1 MRILAIRGKNLA
13 SLADEFAI
21 DFQQK
26 PLASAG
32 LFAICGPTGSGK
44 STLLD
49 ALCLA
54 LYGETPRLNSAAAA
68 GVRLPDV
75 GDDTITPQDPRT
87 LLRRGAGEGWAE
99 VDFVGHDGVA
109 YCARW
114 SVRRARG
121 NTSGRL
127 QNAEMLLQTLH
138 DRQRIGGVK
147 TEVQQ
152 AIRDRLGLSFPQF
165 TRAVLL
171 AQNEFAA
178 FLKAD
183 HEDRAILLQ
192 TLTGLDACEGIS
204 RRAYQRANAEQL
216 ALEVIK
222 RQLAD
227 QQPLNADQ
235 RTELEQQL
243 TAAKAE
249 ATLLE
254 QRKKELEQQ
263 RQWYEDREKLKH
275 SEQQALEIT
284 QKACAD
290 QEAATPRKT
299 YLAQVESVQEARS
312 KLEAIDRLT
321 AEIADQQKAVTN
333 AENDLNVA
341 LRILD
346 EQNKK
351 LELVKQA
358 LVAAECAKA
367 AAHADLD
374 HAKRLD
380 TEIERLNPEYKKAD
394 AALNDAKKA
403 QAKAQEN
410 LSSKKT
416 EREQVIQQLQT
427 AQNWLDKHQP
437 LRILAEDWLRW
448 DVLLG
453 EAAKTQGRLREA
465 DQTLVAEQ
473 RNEQKNRQLL
483 DKASGNFAKAET
495 AFQNAEL
502 QLKTANN
509 GLRGFDAEVLANR
522 RNVSETRRDQL
533 TYAERLWTELAASL
547 ARQFVLRDE
556 VNALEKKITQ
566 TETALKQLAA
576 DKPAAIAKLEQAE
589 KILKLAEAACAKSV
603 ETLRETLEAGSPCPV
618 CGATEHPYVV
628 GDAPSR
634 AILADLGNEV
644 TACRKTVN
652 DLNQQETAGKT
663 HLDHSRQRLAEIG
676 KEQQTLIDQI
686 ERNTV
691 VWNAQPLV
699 AELNV
704 MDSAQRSIWL
714 SDQQQITREQLAV
727 IAQEENRLRQA
738 VKVCNEA
745 QKVRDQAQQQ
755 HSAARDQLKDAQIA
769 LEQAAQTLKNTHER
783 KTEYASQLNQRLDAL
798 DAAFSGHDWRPL
810 WQTDPVAFHEERR
823 QKVAQWRDFS
833 LKTEQWQNQISVFDS
848 DIRNLTEMV
857 ADKADQSQ
865 SAAAKFQGINDELK
879 SKQQQRQDL
888 FNGRPV
894 TEVETDLDKAFAA
907 ATAAFQDQE
916 QRVKTAEN
924 QQASAEAVLGQIR
937 QALIAIQQ
945 KVEHAS
951 TALNNWLT
959 AFNRNDPAQSLDS
972 GQLRAL
978 LDHDSDWFKRERNE
992 LQKIADAMQTAAT
1005 IHQERQAQRETH
1017 EQQCLTQES
1026 LDVVQAHHQRVS
1038 DELSHAG
1045 LKAIAAELKLRQD
1058 DERQAN
1064 TAHLQAE
1071 IAQQAAKTE
1080 LWSKL
1085 NDLIGSADGKKF
1097 RNYAQQFTLEVLL
1110 RYANHHLTGLS
1121 RRYRLERIAD
1131 TLALMVVDQD
1141 MGDERRSVHSLSGG
1155 ESFLVSLALALGLA
1169 SLSSNRVRVESLF
1182 IDEGFGSLDADTLR
1196 VAMDAL
1202 DHLQAQGRKV
1212 GVISHVQEMTER
1224 IAVQIQVQR
1233 QSGGQSRIEVQGG

>member
-26 PLASAG
+26 PLDSAG

-75 GDDTITPQDPRT
+75 GEDTITPQDPRT

-99 VDFVGHDGVA
+99 VDFVGHDGIA

-204 RRAYQRANAEQL
+204 IRAYQRAKAEQQTL
-216 ALEVIK
+216 DALDVQCK
-222 RQLAD
+222 N
-227 QQPLNADQ
+227 QQPLAVDQ

-263 RQWYEDREKLKH
+263 RQWHEDREKLKH
-275 SEQQALEIT
+275 SEQQALEMAR
-284 QKACAD
+284 KACAN
-290 QEAATPRKT
+290 QEAAIPRKT
-299 YLAQVESVQEARS
+299 YLAQVEAVQEARS
-312 KLEAIDRLT
+312 KVEAVDRLT
-321 AEIADQQKAVTN
+321 TEIVDLEKAVTN
-333 AENDLNVA
+333 AEYKFDEA
-341 LRILD
+341 RKIRD
-346 EQNKK
+346 EQDKK
-351 LELVKQA
+351 LELAKQA
-358 LVAAECAKA
+358 LNTAEHNKVIAKT
-367 AAHADLD
+367 DLEI
-374 HAKRLD
+374 ARLLD
-380 TEIERLNPEYKKAD
+380 AEIERLNPEYKKANS
-394 AALNDAKKA
+394 AMTEAKKTL
-403 QAKAQEN
+403 AKDQGN
-410 LSSKKT
+410 LADKKT
-416 EREQVIQQLQT
+416 EREQVIRQLQT
-427 AQNWLDKHQP
+427 TQNWLDKHQP
-437 LRILAEDWLRW
+437 LRILSEDWPRW
-448 DVLLG
+448 DVLFG
-453 EAAKTQGRLREA
+453 EAAKTQSSLNKIEKDIA
-465 DQTLVAEQ
+465 DLQ
-473 RNEQKNRQLL
+473 RNEAALQKTKS
-483 DKASGNFAKAET
+483 KAAADLAKAEM
-495 AFQNAEL
+495 AFQNSERQL
-502 QLKTANN
+502 QTANN
-509 GLRGFDAEVLANR
+509 ESRKFDAEVLANR
-522 RNVSETRRDQL
+522 RNISETRREQL
-533 TYAERLWTELAASL
+533 NHAQRLWTELASSL
-547 ARQFVLRDE
+547 ARQSALSDE
-556 VNALEKKITQ
+556 ANGLDGKISQTQIALNRLI
-566 TETALKQLAA
+566 A
-576 DKPAAIAKLEQAE
+576 DKPAATAKLEQAE
-589 KILKLAEAACAKSV
+589 KSLKTAEAACGESI
-603 ETLRETLEAGSPCPV
+603 ETLRGLLEAGSPCPV
-618 CGATEHPYVV
+618 CGATEHPYTV

-644 TACRKTVN
+644 AACRKTIN
-652 DLNQQETAGKT
+652 DLSQQETADKT
-663 HLDHSRQRLAEIG
+663 HLENSRQRFAEIG
-676 KEQQTLIDQI
+676 KEQQTLMVQI

-691 VWNAQPLV
+691 VWNAQPLAV
-699 AELNV
+699 ELNA
-704 MDSAQRSIWL
+704 MEPIRRSIWL
-714 SDQQQITREQLAV
+714 NDQQQITREQLTV
-727 IAQEENRLRQA
+727 IAQQENGSRQA
-738 VKVCNEA
+738 VKVCSEA
-745 QKVRDQAQQQ
+745 QKIRDQAQQQ
-755 HSAARDQLKDAQIA
+755 YSTARDQLKDAQIA
-769 LEQAAQTLKNTHER
+769 LEQAAQTLKIAQER
-783 KTEYASQLNQRLDAL
+783 KTECASQLNQRLDAL

-823 QKVAQWRDFS
+823 QKVAQWKDFS

-848 DIRNLTEMV
+848 DIRNLTEKV
-857 ADKADQSQ
+857 ADKAVLSQ
-865 SAAAKFQGINDELK
+865 SATTAFQSINHDLQTK
-879 SKQQQRQDL
+879 RQQRQDL

-894 TEVETDLDKAFAA
+894 TDVEADFAKAIAA
-907 ATAAFQDQE
+907 ATTAFQEQE
-916 QRVKTAEN
+916 QRVKTEEN
-924 QQASAEAVLGQIR
+924 QQASAAAILGQVR
-937 QALIAIQQ
+937 QALMSSQQ
-945 KVEHAS
+945 KAEQAHS
-951 TALNNWLT
+951 ALIDWLA
-959 AFNRNDPAQSLDS
+959 AFNRNDPNQLLDS
-972 GQLRAL
+972 GRLRAL
-978 LDHDSDWFKRERNE
+978 LDHDGDWFKRERDE
-992 LQKIADAMQTAAT
+992 LQKIADAVQTAAA
-1005 IHQERQAQRETH
+1005 IHRERQAQREAH

-1026 LDVVQAHHQRVS
+1026 LDVVQAQHQRVS

-1064 TAHLQAE
+1064 TANLQAE

-1080 LWSKL
+1080 LWGKL

-1121 RRYRLERIAD
+1121 HRYRLERIAD

-1224 IAVQIQVQR
+1224 IAVQIRVQR
-1233 QSGGQSRIEVQGG
+1233 QSGGQSRVEVRSG

>member
-26 PLASAG
+26 PLVSAG

-75 GDDTITPQDPRT
+75 GDDTVTPQDPRT

-204 RRAYQRANAEQL
+204 KRAYQRANAEQL
-216 ALEVIK
+216 ALDVIK
-222 RQLAD
+222 RQLTD

-235 RTELEQQL
+235 RAELEQQL

-263 RQWYEDREKLKH
+263 RQWHLDWEKLKQ
-275 SEQQALEIT
+275 SEQQALVIE

-290 QEAATPRKT
+290 QEAATPRKI
-299 YLAQVESVQEARS
+299 YLSQVESVQEARS

-321 AEIADQQKAVTN
+321 AEIADQEKAITN
-333 AENDLNVA
+333 AENNLNEA
-341 LRILD
+341 RKLLD

-351 LELVKQA
+351 LELSNQEITS
-358 LVAAECAKA
+358 AEQNKTNAS
-367 AAHADLD
+367 ADLD
-374 HAKRLD
+374 RAKLLD
-380 TEIERLNPEYKKAD
+380 PEIERLKREHRD
-394 AALNDAKKA
+394 AETELSKA
-403 QAKAQEN
+403 QNAEAKAKGN
-410 LSSKKT
+410 LADKKT
-416 EREQVIQQLQT
+416 ERDQKAQQLQT

-437 LRILAEDWLRW
+437 LRILAEDWPRW
-448 DVLLG
+448 DLLLN
-453 EAAKTQGRLREA
+453 EAAKTQNSLSKVESDIA
-465 DQTLVAEQ
+465 DQQ
-473 RNEQKNRQLL
+473 RNQAAFQKTQS
-483 DKASGNFAKAET
+483 KAAADLAKAET
-495 AFQNAEL
+495 AFQNSERQL
-502 QLKTANN
+502 QTANN
-509 GLRGFDAEVLANR
+509 ELRKFDAEALANR
-522 RNVSETRRDQL
+522 RNVTETRRDQL
-533 TYAERLWTELAASL
+533 NHAQRLWTELATSL
-547 ARQFVLRDE
+547 ARQSTLSDE
-556 VNALEKKITQ
+556 VNALEKNITQ

-576 DKPAAIAKLEQAE
+576 DKPAAIATLEQAE
-589 KILKLAEAACAKSV
+589 KSLKTAEAACAKSV
-603 ETLRETLEAGSPCPV
+603 ETLRESLQAGSPCPV
-618 CGATEHPYVV
+618 CGSIEHPYAV

-644 TACRKTVN
+644 AACRKTVN
-652 DLNQQETAGKT
+652 DLNQQETADKT
-663 HLDHSRQRLAEIG
+663 HLERSHQRLAEIG
-676 KEQQTLIDQI
+676 KEQQTLIDRI
-686 ERNTV
+686 EQDTV
-691 VWNAQPLV
+691 VWNDQSLA
-699 AELNV
+699 AELNT
-704 MDSAQRSIWL
+704 MDSTQRSIWL
-714 SDQQQITREQLAV
+714 NDQQQITREQLTV
-727 IAQEENRLRQA
+727 IVEEENGLRQA
-738 VKVCNEA
+738 VKGCNEV
-745 QKVRDQAQQQ
+745 QKMRDQAQQQ
-755 HSAARDQLKDAQIA
+755 YSTARDELKDAQIA
-769 LEQAAQTLKNTHER
+769 LEQAAQTLKITQDR
-783 KTEYASQLNQRLDAL
+783 KTEYASQLNQRLDVL

-823 QKVAQWRDFS
+823 QKVAQWKDFS

-857 ADKADQSQ
+857 SDKADQSQ
-865 SAAAKFQGINDELK
+865 SAAAKFQRINDELK

-894 TEVETDLDKAFAA
+894 TDVEADLDKAI
-907 ATAAFQDQE
+907 ATARTAFQEQD

-924 QQASAEAVLGQIR
+924 QRGSAEAILGQIR
-937 QALIAIQQ
+937 QAVIASQQ
-945 KVEHAS
+945 KAEQAHS
-951 TALNNWLT
+951 ALNDWLT
-959 AFNRNDPAQSLDS
+959 TFNRNNPIKSLDS
-972 GQLRAL
+972 GQLRTL
-978 LDHDSDWFKRERNE
+978 LDQKSDWLKQERDE
-992 LQKIADAMQTAAT
+992 LQKIADAVQTAAA
-1005 IHQERQAQRETH
+1005 IHRERQAQRETH
-1017 EQQCLTQES
+1017 EQQCLTREP
-1026 LDVVQAHHQRVS
+1026 LDIVQAQYQRVS

-1064 TAHLQAE
+1064 TTNLQAE
-1071 IAQQAAKTE
+1071 IAHQAVKTE
-1080 LWSKL
+1080 LWGKL

-1196 VAMDAL
+1196 VAMNAL

-1233 QSGGQSRIEVQGG
+1233 QSGGQSRIEVRGG

>member
-204 RRAYQRANAEQL
+204 KRAYQRANAEQL
-216 ALEVIK
+216 ALDVIK
-222 RQLAD
+222 RQLTD

-235 RTELEQQL
+235 RAELEQQL

-263 RQWYEDREKLKH
+263 RQWHLDWEKLKQ
-275 SEQQALEIT
+275 SEQQALVIV

-290 QEAATPRKT
+290 QEAATPRKI
-299 YLAQVESVQEARS
+299 YLSQVESVQEARS

-321 AEIADQQKAVTN
+321 AEIADMEKAVTN
-333 AENDLNVA
+333 AEKEWNEA
-341 LRILD
+341 RKFLD

-351 LELVKQA
+351 LELSNQEITS
-358 LVAAECAKA
+358 AEQNKTNAS
-367 AAHADLD
+367 ADLD
-374 HAKRLD
+374 RAKLLD
-380 TEIERLNPEYKKAD
+380 PEIERLNREHRD
-394 AALNDAKKA
+394 AETELSKEQNAE
-403 QAKAQEN
+403 AKAKGN
-410 LSSKKT
+410 LADKKT
-416 EREQVIQQLQT
+416 ERVQKAQQLQT

-437 LRILAEDWLRW
+437 LRILAEDWPRW

-453 EAAKTQGRLREA
+453 EAAKTKISLNKVEKDIA
-465 DQTLVAEQ
+465 DLQ
-473 RNEQKNRQLL
+473 RNEAAHQKTQS
-483 DKASGNFAKAET
+483 KAAADLAKAET
-495 AFQNAEL
+495 AFQNAERQL
-502 QLKTANN
+502 QTANN
-509 GLRGFDAEVLANR
+509 ELRKFDAEALANR
-522 RNVSETRRDQL
+522 RNVTETRRDQL
-533 TYAERLWTELAASL
+533 NHAQRLWTELATSL
-547 ARQFVLRDE
+547 ARQSALSDE
-556 VNALEKKITQ
+556 VNTLEKNITQ
-566 TETALKQLAA
+566 TEAALRQLAA
-576 DKPAAIAKLEQAE
+576 DKPAAIAALEQAE
-589 KILKLAEAACAKSV
+589 KSLKTAEAACAKSV
-603 ETLRETLEAGSPCPV
+603 ETLRESLQAGSPCPV
-618 CGATEHPYVV
+618 CGSIEHPYAV

-644 TACRKTVN
+644 AACRKTVN
-652 DLNQQETAGKT
+652 DLNQKETADKT
-663 HLDHSRQRLAEIG
+663 HLVHSRQRLAEIG
-676 KEQQTLIDQI
+676 KEQQALIDQI
-686 ERNTV
+686 ERDTVIWNT
-691 VWNAQPLV
+691 QPLA
-699 AELNV
+699 AELNA
-704 MDSAQRSIWL
+704 METARRFIWL
-714 SDQQQITREQLAV
+714 NDQQQITREQLTMIV
-727 IAQEENRLRQA
+727 QEENGLRQA
-738 VKVCNEA
+738 TNIRNEA
-745 QKVRDQAQQQ
+745 QKIRDQAQQQ
-755 HSAARDQLKDAQIA
+755 YSTARDQLKDAQIA
-769 LEQAAQTLKNTHER
+769 LEQAAQTLKITQER
-783 KTEYASQLNQRLDAL
+783 KTDFSNQLKERLDAL

-810 WQTDPVAFHEERR
+810 WQTDPAAFHEERR
-823 QKVAQWRDFS
+823 QKVEKWNKNSRDI
-833 LKTEQWQNQISVFDS
+833 EQWLNQINVFDS
-848 DIRNLTEMV
+848 DIRNLTETV
-857 ADKADQSQ
+857 ADKAAQSQ
-865 SAAAKFQGINDELK
+865 SAAAKFQHINDEMK
-879 SKQQQRQDL
+879 SKQQQRQAL

-894 TEVETDLDKAFAA
+894 TDVEADLDQAIAA
-907 ATAAFQDQE
+907 AKAAFQEQD
-916 QRVKTAEN
+916 QRVKTADN

-937 QALIAIQQ
+937 QAVMASQQ
-945 KVEHAS
+945 KAEQAHS
-951 TALNNWLT
+951 ALNDWLA

-972 GQLRAL
+972 GRLRAL
-978 LDHDSDWFKRERNE
+978 LDQDSDWLKRERDE
-992 LQKIADAMQTAAT
+992 LQKIADAVQTAAA
-1005 IHQERQAQRETH
+1005 IHRERQAQREAH
-1017 EQQCLTQES
+1017 ERQCLTQEP
-1026 LDVVQAHHQRVS
+1026 LDVVQAQHQRVS

-1045 LKAIAAELKLRQD
+1045 LKVIAAELKLRQD

-1064 TAHLQAE
+1064 TANLQAE
-1071 IAQQAAKTE
+1071 IAQQ
-1080 LWSKL
+1080 
-1085 NDLIGSADGKKF
+1085 
-1097 RNYAQQFTLEVLL
+1097 
-1110 RYANHHLTGLS
+1110 
-1121 RRYRLERIAD
+1121 
-1131 TLALMVVDQD
+1131 
-1141 MGDERRSVHSLSGG
+1141 GG
-1155 ESFLVSLALALGLA
+1155 E
-1169 SLSSNRVRVESLF
+1169 NRIV
-1182 IDEGFGSLDADTLR
+1182 G
-1196 VAMDAL
+1196 
-1202 DHLQAQGRKV
+1202 QA
-1212 GVISHVQEMTER
+1212 E
-1224 IAVQIQVQR
+1224 
-1233 QSGGQSRIEVQGG
+1233 